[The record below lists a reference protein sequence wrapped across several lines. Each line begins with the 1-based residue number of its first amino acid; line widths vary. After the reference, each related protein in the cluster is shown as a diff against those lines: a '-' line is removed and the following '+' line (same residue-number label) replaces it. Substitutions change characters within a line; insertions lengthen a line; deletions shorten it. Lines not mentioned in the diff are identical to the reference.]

1 VIGPSPETIQ
11 RVWGASLAIYLVVV
25 IVVAVLLTLI
35 LIEARRIHVGA
46 REIWNVGQKVANNT
60 IHIALLD
67 TTNHLA
73 GRILASAGGVAS
85 VTAAL
90 KSHAESCPGCP
101 SCVLGGE

>member
-1 VIGPSPETIQ
+1 MSGPSPETIQ
-11 RVWGASLAIYLVVV
+11 RVWGLSLAIYLLVV

-35 LIEARRIHVGA
+35 LIEARRIHAGA

-67 TTNHLA
+67 TTNHVA
-73 GRILASAGGVAS
+73 GRILASAGGVAAAA
-85 VTAAL
+85 AAL

-101 SCVLGGE
+101 ACILGPS